1 MTKIAVLLSTHNR
14 LNLTK
19 ETLRNIFLFAG
30 IDFTLFWADDNSTD
44 ETKEFLESLNPSNY
58 CTNIV
63 KYKYFDNKG
72 KSVRLNNILRD
83 IYTKD
88 YDYFCVIDND
98 LLLPLNW
105 LKDCVSILQEDN
117 SVGIC
122 GVLVEP
128 NLIKDNSKCF
138 GFAPKYII
146 TSLMGGACMVWGNSI
161 KTKIG
166 VFCEDYGFYGHED
179 ADFTYRC
186 RLVGLTTVFL
196 HNMGIHLGIENLDD
210 AYKAKKMQ
218 NFHKSKNLLYNNIEK
233 YCNNTKTILIK

>member
-1 MTKIAVLLSTHNR
+1 
-14 LNLTK
+14 
-19 ETLRNIFLFAG
+19 
-30 IDFTLFWADDNSTD
+30 
-44 ETKEFLESLNPSNY
+44 
-58 CTNIV
+58 
-63 KYKYFDNKG
+63 
-72 KSVRLNNILRD
+72 
-83 IYTKD
+83 
-88 YDYFCVIDND
+88 
-98 LLLPLNW
+98 
-105 LKDCVSILQEDN
+105 
-117 SVGIC
+117 
-122 GVLVEP
+122 
-128 NLIKDNSKCF
+128 
-138 GFAPKYII
+138 
-146 TSLMGGACMVWGNSI
+146 MGGECMVWGNSI